1 MSTRIRELESA
12 LEAAH
17 LQLRAENHRTDYS
30 QKDPSNARRRPCGQ
44 GSGSLA
50 IDQDGAARYYG
61 DTASSEVC
69 PSCLMIEAV
78 GLLNNKQYFTG
89 LIPVSG
95 ENSVQRLY

>member
-61 DTASSEVC
+61 DTASSEVRS
-69 PSCLMIEAV
+69 PSLVMTV
-78 GLLNNKQYFTG
+78 GLLNNIQYFTG
-89 LIPVSG
+89 LIPVRG
-95 ENSVQRLY
+95 DNSLQRLY